1 MVSIGN
7 WRTGW
12 LKMSFVKENGKR
24 LSAVLVCGAAILLAG
39 CQDDSSVPEAV
50 EIVRPV
56 RTMLVSDASDLHG
69 RYFIGTARAAREVSL
84 AFPVSGTLTT
94 VSVAV
99 GDEVQKNQT
108 VATLDPA
115 PYQAE
120 VDRLSADLE
129 SAVATYEN
137 AREQTERQRQLF
149 EKGHVSQSLLDRAT
163 ATERSS
169 KASIASVQGALDKA
183 MLNLSY
189 TELGAPF
196 DGMVVAKYVEDFEE
210 IRAQTQVLRVLDNE
224 HIEMVIDIPERYI
237 GLTKY
242 VQDVTVTFDA
252 IGNEEIPA
260 QVTEI
265 GTEASATTRTFP
277 ITLLMDQ
284 PAHAQV
290 LPGMTGRARGRVAE
304 EYMPFSNIVVPPAA
318 VFTPEGK
325 TEPHVWIVEPDSN
338 VVTARMVEV
347 GAPRTQGLAINDGLE
362 AGEIIVTAGANSLR
376 EGQKVAL
383 MTDNGGN

>member
-1 MVSIGN
+1 
-7 WRTGW
+7 
-12 LKMSFVKENGKR
+12 MSFLKENGKR
-24 LSAVLVCGAAILLAG
+24 LSAVLALGGAAFVTG
-39 CQDDSSVPEAV
+39 CQDDSGAPEVA

-94 VSVAV
+94 ISVAV
-99 GDEVQKNQT
+99 GDQVEKDQV

-129 SAVATYEN
+129 SAIATYEN

-149 EKGHVSQSLLDRAT
+149 ERGHVSQSLLDRAT
-163 ATERSS
+163 ATERST

-210 IRAQTQVLRVLDNE
+210 IRAQTQVLRVLDSE

-242 VQDVTVTFDA
+242 VSDVKVTFDA
-252 IGNEEIPA
+252 VGNEEIPA
-260 QVTEI
+260 KVTEI

-277 ITLLMDQ
+277 VTLLMDQ
-284 PAHAQV
+284 PENVQV
-290 LPGMTGRARGRVAE
+290 LPGMTGRAKGQVAE

-325 TEPHVWIVEPDSN
+325 TEPHVWIVGSGSN
-338 VVTARMVEV
+338 VVTARPVEV
-347 GAPRTQGLAINDGLE
+347 GAPRTQGLAINEGLE
-362 AGEIIVTAGANSLR
+362 PGEIIVTAGANSLR

-383 MTDNGGN
+383 MNDNGGN